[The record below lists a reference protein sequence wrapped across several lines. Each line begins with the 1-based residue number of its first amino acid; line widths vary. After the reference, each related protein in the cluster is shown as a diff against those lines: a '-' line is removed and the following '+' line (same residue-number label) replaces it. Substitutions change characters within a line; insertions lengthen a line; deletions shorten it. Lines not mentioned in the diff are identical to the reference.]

1 MSVTVIP
8 LYCRGARLVTAPENQ
23 GRKTTIPA
31 NIETKKKTMTKFQD
45 QHLLIGKVVRWAIL
59 WLLCLHPA
67 RLCGSWG
74 FSQIFRHIPLDYYQL
89 RTASLVSLSICL
101 SEPTNNLSILVSRR
115 QKLTMIMLAVL
126 WFDNFVTLLTTSPGK
141 LWKHKQNMWKG
152 SSEKNVCQSR
162 SSSANYFLYV
172 SPQRNS
178 QFPLKMSPS
187 RPWDPALW
195 SLRFGAHWL
204 EKTKQLWKGAE
215 SYSIVVLCTL
225 YFTGG

>member
-1 MSVTVIP
+1 
-8 LYCRGARLVTAPENQ
+8 
-23 GRKTTIPA
+23 
-31 NIETKKKTMTKFQD
+31 
-45 QHLLIGKVVRWAIL
+45 
-59 WLLCLHPA
+59 
-67 RLCGSWG
+67 
-74 FSQIFRHIPLDYYQL
+74 
-89 RTASLVSLSICL
+89 
-101 SEPTNNLSILVSRR
+101 
-115 QKLTMIMLAVL
+115 MLAVL

-195 SLRFGAHWL
+195 YLRLVRAGWKEQSSSHPIWLLFCAHCNALVERSAFEEQLSVAVIVLESIRQNNAKFTQKHFWWSIYYICGNQIPNNVLSCRGSLVHLFLNIWRGDYMW
-204 EKTKQLWKGAE
+204 
-215 SYSIVVLCTL
+215 I
-225 YFTGG
+225 